1 MGREAI
7 YAFQAYVVQVSWVS
21 LVSGLKGLTN
31 ENFFGIEFTCTYLI
45 FIIYNIIIIKDYIY
59 NNNQNIIA

>member
-21 LVSGLKGLTN
+21 LVSGLKGLTFSTRDERNLSLELSGRFLVNHLSLKVSN
-31 ENFFGIEFTCTYLI
+31 ET
-45 FIIYNIIIIKDYIY
+45 
-59 NNNQNIIA
+59 

>member
-21 LVSGLKGLTN
+21 RVSGLKGLTN
-31 ENFFGIEFTCTYLI
+31 ENFFGIEFTRTYLI
-45 FIIYNIIIIKDYIY
+45 FII
-59 NNNQNIIA
+59 